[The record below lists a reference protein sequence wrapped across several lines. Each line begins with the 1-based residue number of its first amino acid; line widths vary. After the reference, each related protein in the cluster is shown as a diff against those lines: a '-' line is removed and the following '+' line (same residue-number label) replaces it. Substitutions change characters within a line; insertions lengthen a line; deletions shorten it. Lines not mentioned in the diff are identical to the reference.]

1 MRILGICQAI
11 YGKAWVVICLHL
23 RTLLNLWLFS
33 GQWADMNLDF
43 GGGCLWSSRTWLCWI
58 EFMVRKRI

>member
-11 YGKAWVVICLHL
+11 YGMAWVVICLHL

-43 GGGCLWSSRTWLCWI
+43 GGGCLWSSRT
-58 EFMVRKRI
+58 